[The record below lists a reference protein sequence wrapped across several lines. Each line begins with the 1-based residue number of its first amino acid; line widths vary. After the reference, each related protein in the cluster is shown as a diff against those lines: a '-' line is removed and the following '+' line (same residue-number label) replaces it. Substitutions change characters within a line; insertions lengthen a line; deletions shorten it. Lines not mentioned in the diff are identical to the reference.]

1 MSMMKTF
8 GKHSAKSIYEHS
20 FNIEFKGYSML
31 EVDQFLDEVISDYN
45 FFETQ
50 LQKASEI
57 IQDLQQKNASLKASL
72 IEAQGRLDV
81 NQTGELSVQQTD
93 LMKRLAKLES
103 EVYKK

>member
-1 MSMMKTF
+1 MKTF
-8 GKHSAKSIYEHS
+8 GKHSAKSIYEQS

-31 EVDQFLDEVISDYN
+31 EVDQFLDEVIQDYT
-45 FFETQ
+45 FFEKQ
-50 LQKASEI
+50 LQTVSEVVLH
-57 IQDLQQKNASLKASL
+57 LQQQNAQLKAQL

-81 NQTGELSVQQTD
+81 NSTGEMSVQQTD

>member
-1 MSMMKTF
+1 MKTF
-8 GKHSAKSIYEHS
+8 GKHSAKSIYEQS

-31 EVDQFLDEVISDYN
+31 EVDQFLDEVIQDYT
-45 FFETQ
+45 FFEKQ
-50 LQKASEI
+50 LQTVSEVVL
-57 IQDLQQKNASLKASL
+57 DLQQQNAQLKAQL

-81 NQTGELSVQQTD
+81 YSTGEMSVQQTD

>member
-1 MSMMKTF
+1 MKTF
-8 GKHSAKSIYEHS
+8 GKHSAKSIYEQS

-31 EVDQFLDEVISDYN
+31 EVDQFLDEVIQDYT
-45 FFETQ
+45 FFEKQ
-50 LQKASEI
+50 LQTVSEVVL
-57 IQDLQQKNASLKASL
+57 DLQQQNAQLKAQL

-81 NQTGELSVQQTD
+81 NSTGEMSVQQTD